1 MMRAGRRL
9 GNVLNHEKFGKDGK
23 YYDNL
28 NSEREERLREMEAKR
43 LEEEK
48 KRKEEEARRM
58 EEWRRHR
65 FSRVRTV
72 VKPVPLSE
80 ETQKQVN
87 PLMNLKIRKGDKQ
100 LFYINMLLDVIIYFS
115 FSKGI
120 ERVLQNNK
128 IAGKELSEFE
138 SQALRDF
145 YDQTGELSELM
156 QKYLQTRTYDFI
168 MEKEKQ
174 EHLDRILAVLKYSFK
189 KQLKYIFIK
198 ISYSLN
204 S

>member
-1 MMRAGRRL
+1 M
-9 GNVLNHEKFGKDGK
+9 
-23 YYDNL
+23 
-28 NSEREERLREMEAKR
+28 
-43 LEEEK
+43 
-48 KRKEEEARRM
+48 
-58 EEWRRHR
+58 
-65 FSRVRTV
+65 
-72 VKPVPLSE
+72 
-80 ETQKQVN
+80 
-87 PLMNLKIRKGDKQ
+87 
-100 LFYINMLLDVIIYFS
+100 
-115 FSKGI
+115 
-120 ERVLQNNK
+120 LQNNK

-189 KQLKYIFIK
+189 QQLKYIFIK

-204 S
+204 P